1 MNSKSLTACM
11 ALLGCF
17 AITTLPAQAA
27 QRVEAPSTTYQE
39 LDVGSLVPQ
48 RFQSSKAA
56 MDDWKEKGLKAPGTN
71 SQWVRIQ
78 DKYALV
84 QISTG
89 KVLEIVE
96 APR

>member
-1 MNSKSLTACM
+1 MNSKSSIACM

-17 AITTLPAQAA
+17 AMTTLPAQAA
-27 QRVEAPSTTYQE
+27 QQVEAPSTTYQE

-56 MDDWKEKGLKAPGTN
+56 MSDWKDKGLKSLGTN

-78 DKYALV
+78 DKYVHV

-89 KVLEIVE
+89 KILEIVE

>member
-17 AITTLPAQAA
+17 AITALPAQAA
-27 QRVEAPSTTYQE
+27 QRVEATSSAFQE

-56 MDDWKEKGLKAPGTN
+56 MDDWKDKGLKSPGTN

-78 DKYALV
+78 DKYARV

-89 KVLEIVE
+89 KIVEIVE
-96 APR
+96 APK